1 MGKRVSVENQESQKD
16 LVHLVNNSFSFR
28 NVWIPLNWMIT
39 VSKWPRDPYVSGGW
53 FFFFF
58 DTLST

>member
-1 MGKRVSVENQESQKD
+1 MDKRVNVANQESQKD
-16 LVHLVNNSFSFR
+16 LVPLVNKSFSFR

-39 VSKWPRDPYVSGGW
+39 VSKWPRDPYVSGEWG
-53 FFFFF
+53 FFF